1 VKILIYGAGPL
12 GSVFAARLQEAG
24 HKVSL
29 LARGQR
35 LADLREHGVVLVDTQ
50 TGQETVARPWIIE
63 RLDPQDTYDLV
74 LVIMRK
80 NRALEILPTL
90 AANRHT
96 PNVLFLMNN
105 AAGPGELIQALGA
118 ERVTIGFPMAAGYR
132 RGHVVHYLVG
142 AKPGKKVLIPI
153 GEVDG
158 RITPRLQQVGR
169 ILTSMNGFDAE
180 LRTDM
185 DAWLKTHVA
194 LLMPSLA
201 PAMRAADRDNLR
213 MARTRDL
220 LVLAVRAIREGFA
233 VLRALGVPVVPS
245 QISRFGWIPE
255 PIMVWGLQRLLV
267 DPRVRVALFE
277 HADAAQDEIKHLA
290 DEFMALKRQTS
301 VPTPAMDRLY
311 TYFDPAMPLV
321 PDGSAEMPLN
331 WREVE
336 IGLGVLAATCA
347 VVLLVLRWLKRNKS

>member
-35 LADLREHGVVLVDTQ
+35 LADLREHGIVLVDTQ

-80 NRALEILPTL
+80 NRALEILPAL

-118 ERVTIGFPMAAGYR
+118 KRVTIGFPMAAGYR

-169 ILTSMNGFDAE
+169 TLASMNGFDAE

-201 PAMRAADRDNLR
+201 PAMRAAGQDNLR
-213 MARTRDL
+213 MARTRDAI
-220 LVLAVRAIREGFA
+220 VLAVRAIREGFA
-233 VLRALGVPVVPS
+233 VLRALGVPIVPGKIR
-245 QISRFGWIPE
+245 QFGWIPE

-290 DEFMALKRQTS
+290 DEFMALKRQTR

-311 TYFDPAMPLV
+311 AYFDPETPRM
-321 PDGSAEMPLN
+321 PDGSAEIPMN

-336 IGLGVLAATCA
+336 IGLGMLAAALA
-347 VVLLVLRWLKRNKS
+347 VLFASSWLNRRKS